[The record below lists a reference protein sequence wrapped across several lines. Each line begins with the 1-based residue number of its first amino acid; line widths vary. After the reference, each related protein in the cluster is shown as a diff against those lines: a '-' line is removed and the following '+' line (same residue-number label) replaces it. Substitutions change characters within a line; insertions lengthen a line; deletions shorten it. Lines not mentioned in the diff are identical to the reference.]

1 MYIGEHSALTEVRS
15 MYKSRLNEIPTL
27 KSLPGTVEAARFNRV
42 RLALNRL
49 ENPLRVELNGLRS
62 MDFIL
67 EDQVWAIVDRN
78 LNDIPVVAWTDFE
91 PRSTLH
97 QPINCTTRV
106 YHLHADVII
115 DQALQKLDIIL
126 ETRLKK
132 KIKNDEAHSSSR
144 RS

>member
-1 MYIGEHSALTEVRS
+1 

-27 KSLPGTVEAARFNRV
+27 KSLPGSVQAARFNRV
-42 RLALNRL
+42 RLALHRL
-49 ENPLRVELNGLRS
+49 ENPMRIELTGLRS

-91 PRSTLH
+91 PRNTLH
-97 QPINCTTRV
+97 QPIPCTMRV

-115 DQALQKLDIIL
+115 EQALQKLDDIL
-126 ETRLKK
+126 DTRLKQQ
-132 KIKNDEAHSSSR
+132 R
-144 RS
+144 Q

>member
-1 MYIGEHSALTEVRS
+1 

-27 KSLPGTVEAARFNRV
+27 KSQPGSVPAARFNRV

-49 ENPLRVELNGLRS
+49 ENPLRIELTGLRS

-97 QPINCTTRV
+97 QPIQCIMRI

-115 DQALQKLDIIL
+115 DQALQKLDDIL
-126 ETRLKK
+126 DTRLKQK
-132 KIKNDEAHSSSR
+132 PD
-144 RS
+144 

>member
-1 MYIGEHSALTEVRS
+1 

-27 KSLPGTVEAARFNRV
+27 KSLPGTVTAARFNRV

-49 ENPLRVELNGLRS
+49 ENPLRIELTGLRS

-91 PRSTLH
+91 PRASLH
-97 QPINCTTRV
+97 LPIHCTMRI

-115 DQALQKLDIIL
+115 DQALQKLDDIL
-126 ETRLKK
+126 EARLQRLR
-132 KIKNDEAHSSSR
+132 A
-144 RS
+144 